1 MTKFKPGHIVKVIR
15 QCYDSFPAGSVLEIT
30 ELDGLLVFAKHV
42 GTYGSR
48 RHQDAYAFYAEE
60 LRRVRKRPMKAASV
74 GAEPV
79 SLRERTPTVKL
90 EVPREIVEQ
99 FGGAYDAEGRLKE
112 GRSRPMAPVL
122 GALSACFQEGLD
134 SDDVKAA
141 RALLESSGFKVT
153 RS

>member
-1 MTKFKPGHIVKVIR
+1 MTKFKPGHIVKVIC
-15 QCYDSFPAGSVLEIT
+15 QCYERFPAGSLLEIT

-42 GTYGSR
+42 GTHGNT
-48 RHQDAYAFYAEE
+48 RHRDAYAFYAEE
-60 LRRVRKRPMKAASV
+60 LRRVRKRPTKAASG
-74 GAEPV
+74 GAGPV
-79 SLRERTPTVKL
+79 SLRERTPTVKI
-90 EVPREIVEQ
+90 EVPREIAEQ

-112 GRSRPMAPVL
+112 GRSRPMSSVF
-122 GALSACFQEGLD
+122 GTLSACFQEGLD